1 MAPVEL
7 SAVCFRHR
15 LNATASEHDRNA
27 FNLQVLKRL
36 ILRGKVY
43 LSNAELKGK
52 FCLRACIVNHMT
64 TDADIETV
72 VREVLDTA
80 REISANP

>member
-15 LNATASEHDRNA
+15 ISPTASEQVRNT
-27 FNLQVLKRL
+27 FNLQLLKRL

-72 VREVLDTA
+72 VSEVLETA
-80 REISANP
+80 REISDS